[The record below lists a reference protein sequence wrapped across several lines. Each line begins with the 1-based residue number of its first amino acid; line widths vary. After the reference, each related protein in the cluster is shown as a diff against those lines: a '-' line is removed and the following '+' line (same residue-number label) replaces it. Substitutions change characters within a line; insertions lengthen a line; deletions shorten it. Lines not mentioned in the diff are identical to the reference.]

1 MLIKPNLHKRVF
13 TARLFSALWS
23 ETKKS
28 YGFIPDIIRILKK
41 YSLYN
46 YLEIYLESL
55 QFPSKPTWKKLVS
68 ERIHHSENTA
78 WREAMV
84 EKPALIHF
92 RQVHTQLEPLIHWEV
107 ARENPFHREKITNL
121 VNLLCGNIPAAII
134 SAVSNQGQ
142 YFKCNHCGKLIRDIG
157 KHFVMECP
165 KVNDERNDFY
175 DKLDDIISTQQ
186 SCYIHNLDDDD
197 KYDCLLSSKFV
208 RVDEDYDTK
217 SKVLLLVASLIYN
230 VYKKVYIA

>member
-1 MLIKPNLHKRVF
+1 MTTHSEAALGCLGLWSTMAYVDKTKLLFFGNLCRASPNLLHKRIF

-28 YGFIPDIIRILKK
+28 YGFIPDIIRILTK

-92 RQVHTQLEPLIHWEV
+92 
-107 ARENPFHREKITNL
+107 
-121 VNLLCGNIPAAII
+121 C
-134 SAVSNQGQ
+134 
-142 YFKCNHCGKLIRDIG
+142 
-157 KHFVMECP
+157 
-165 KVNDERNDFY
+165 
-175 DKLDDIISTQQ
+175 
-186 SCYIHNLDDDD
+186 
-197 KYDCLLSSKFV
+197 
-208 RVDEDYDTK
+208 
-217 SKVLLLVASLIYN
+217 
-230 VYKKVYIA
+230 